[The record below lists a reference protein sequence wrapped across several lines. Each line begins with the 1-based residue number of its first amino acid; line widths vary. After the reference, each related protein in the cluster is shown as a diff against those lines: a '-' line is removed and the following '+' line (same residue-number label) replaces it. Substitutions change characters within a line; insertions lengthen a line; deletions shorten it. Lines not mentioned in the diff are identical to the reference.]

1 MEKIHVEK
9 SIERAKSG
17 GTFNFFQTKFKGVE
31 REIYNFELTFSCKS
45 LNPFKTVQGG
55 MIASALDEVTSI
67 SVNILTKDMFL
78 PSSTDIHITYHR
90 PLKPGKVLGTAKI
103 IQLGKTIVSI
113 EGRLYSDSG
122 KIAAT
127 ALHTAVLIKTSEIDN
142 KVTK

>member
-1 MEKIHVEK
+1 MQ
-9 SIERAKSG
+9 RAKSS
-17 GTFNFFQTKFKGVE
+17 GTFKFFQTNFLGIE
-31 REIYNFELTFSCKS
+31 NEIYNFNLMFSLES

-78 PSSTDIHITYHR
+78 PSSTDIHVSFHR
-90 PLKPGKVLGTAKI
+90 PLKSGKVLGTAKI

-113 EGRLYSDSG
+113 EGRLYSESG

-127 ALHTAVLIKTSEIDN
+127 ALHTAVLVKTSEIDIN
-142 KVTK
+142 K

>member
-1 MEKIHVEK
+1 MEKSNVEK
-9 SIERAKSG
+9 SMQRAKSG
-17 GTFNFFQTKFKGVE
+17 GTFKFFQTNFLGVE
-31 REIYNFELTFSCKS
+31 NEIYNFNLMFSLES

-78 PSSTDIHITYHR
+78 PSSTDIHVSFHR
-90 PLKPGKVLGTAKI
+90 PLKSGKVLGTAKI

-113 EGRLYSDSG
+113 EGRLYSESG

-127 ALHTAVLIKTSEIDN
+127 ALHTAVLIKTSEIDIN
-142 KVTK
+142 K